1 MKSGWG
7 EVFTLQFPIE
17 SEKEQAEWGEGQ
29 SGGEILV
36 GDCAINY
43 EMELLFILL
52 L

>member
-17 SEKEQAEWGEGQ
+17 FREEEAERGW
-29 SGGEILV
+29 GEILD
-36 GDCAINY
+36 GDGAINY